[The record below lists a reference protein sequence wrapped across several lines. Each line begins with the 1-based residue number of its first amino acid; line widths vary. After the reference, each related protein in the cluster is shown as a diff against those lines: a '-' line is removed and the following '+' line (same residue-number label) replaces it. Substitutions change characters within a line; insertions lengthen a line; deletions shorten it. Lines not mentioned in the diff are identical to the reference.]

1 MQKTR
6 PESETGPAY
15 PIASVN
21 NALLL
26 LLLFREQPRVR
37 LTDACKYL
45 GVAHSTAHG
54 LLAMLAHHGFVQ
66 QEPVT
71 RAYIAGPALVEVG
84 AGRRRLA
91 ERSRA
96 GPTCNGELAAETGE
110 TVISARWRAPKV
122 RYVDGL
128 DPNRAPACVAR
139 TGTLAPA
146 HCTSLGKALLAQMTD
161 EQVPSCTPHQQSRSR
176 RVPNRSVTT
185 QAKLL
190 KEVGRARARGYA
202 VNSGEIEEDVGSVA
216 VAFRDFAGRPRCDRG
231 GGAGESASAQRIS
244 RIGELMIETISRTPM
259 SPGAAHAPSTEDR
272 GRALRAPDAAVTNM
286 TTASSANA
294 APTPHTPDTAR
305 LPRG

>member
-6 PESETGPAY
+6 PESDTGPAY

-45 GVAHSTAHG
+45 GVAHSTAHR

-84 AGRRRLA
+84 LA
-91 ERSRA
+91 VVGSLNVREQAR
-96 GPTCNGELAAETGE
+96 PVMEELAAELGE
-110 TVISARWRAPKV
+110 TVHLGVLEGKQV
-122 RYVDGL
+122 RYVDAVESE
-128 DPNRAPACVAR
+128 RALRVVAR
-139 TGTLAPA
+139 TGTLVPA

-161 EQVPSCTPHQQSRSR
+161 EQVVKLYPTSAEPFAARTERSI
-176 RVPNRSVTT
+176 TT

-190 KEVGRARARGYA
+190 KEVSRARARGYA
-202 VNSGEIEEDVGSVA
+202 VNSGETEDDVGSVA
-216 VAFRDFAGRPRCDRG
+216 VAFRDFAGRPAAIAVAAPTSRL
-231 GGAGESASAQRIS
+231 SAQRIS
-244 RIGELMIETISRTPM
+244 RIGDLMIEAIARTPE
-259 SPGAAHAPSTEDR
+259 STVTAQAPAE
-272 GRALRAPDAAVTNM
+272 
-286 TTASSANA
+286 
-294 APTPHTPDTAR
+294 
-305 LPRG
+305 

>member
-1 MQKTR
+1 MCQASLSQRHAVMSRRQTPTGRGRYYSSMQKMR

-45 GVAHSTAHG
+45 GVAHSTAHR

-71 RAYIAGPALVEVG
+71 RAYVAGPALVEVG
-84 AGRRRLA
+84 LA
-91 ERSRA
+91 VVGSLNVREQARPA
-96 GPTCNGELAAETGE
+96 MEELAAETGE
-110 TVISARWRAPKV
+110 TVHLGALEGNQV

-128 DPNRAPACVAR
+128 ESERALRVVAR

-161 EQVPSCTPHQQSRSR
+161 EQVCRLYPTSAEPFPARTDRSI
-176 RVPNRSVTT
+176 TT
-185 QAKLL
+185 QARLL
-190 KEVGRARARGYA
+190 EGSGQGQGAGLCGQLGR
-202 VNSGEIEEDVGSVA
+202 
-216 VAFRDFAGRPRCDRG
+216 DRG
-231 GGAGESASAQRIS
+231 GRGLGGRRIPRLRGATRRHRGGRTDESA
-244 RIGELMIETISRTPM
+244 
-259 SPGAAHAPSTEDR
+259 
-272 GRALRAPDAAVTNM
+272 
-286 TTASSANA
+286 
-294 APTPHTPDTAR
+294 
-305 LPRG
+305 

>member
-45 GVAHSTAHG
+45 GVAHSTAHR

-84 AGRRRLA
+84 LA
-91 ERSRA
+91 VVGSLNVREQARPA
-96 GPTCNGELAAETGE
+96 MEELAAETGE
-110 TVISARWRAPKV
+110 TVHLGALEGNQV

-128 DPNRAPACVAR
+128 ESERALRVVAR

-161 EQVPSCTPHQQSRSR
+161 EQVCRLYPTSAEPFPARTDRSI
-176 RVPNRSVTT
+176 TT
-185 QAKLL
+185 QARLL
-190 KEVGRARARGYA
+190 KEVGKARARGYA
-202 VNSGEIEEDVGSVA
+202 VNSGETEEDVGSVA
-216 VAFRDFAGRPRCDRG
+216 VAFRDFAGRPAAIAVAAPTSRLNP
-231 GGAGESASAQRIS
+231 QRIS
-244 RIGELMIETISRTPM
+244 RIGELMIETIARTPM
-259 SPGAAHAPSTEDR
+259 SPGAAQAPAD
-272 GRALRAPDAAVTNM
+272 
-286 TTASSANA
+286 
-294 APTPHTPDTAR
+294 
-305 LPRG
+305 

>member
-1 MQKTR
+1 MQNTR

-45 GVAHSTAHG
+45 GVAHSTAHR

-84 AGRRRLA
+84 LA
-91 ERSRA
+91 VVGSLNVREQAR
-96 GPTCNGELAAETGE
+96 PVMEELAAELGE
-110 TVISARWRAPKV
+110 TVHLGVLEGNQV
-122 RYVDGL
+122 RYVDAVESE
-128 DPNRAPACVAR
+128 RALRVVAR
-139 TGTLAPA
+139 TGTLVPA

-161 EQVPSCTPHQQSRSR
+161 DQVAQLYPTSAEPFAARTDRSI
-176 RVPNRSVTT
+176 TT

-190 KEVGRARARGYA
+190 KEVSRARARGYA
-202 VNSGEIEEDVGSVA
+202 VNSGETEDDVGSVA
-216 VAFRDFAGRPRCDRG
+216 VAFRDFAGRPAAIAVAAPTSRL
-231 GGAGESASAQRIS
+231 SAQRIS
-244 RIGELMIETISRTPM
+244 RIGDLMIEAIARTPE
-259 SPGAAHAPSTEDR
+259 STVTAQAPAE
-272 GRALRAPDAAVTNM
+272 
-286 TTASSANA
+286 
-294 APTPHTPDTAR
+294 
-305 LPRG
+305 

>member
-1 MQKTR
+1 MQNTR

-45 GVAHSTAHG
+45 GVAHSTAHR

-84 AGRRRLA
+84 LA
-91 ERSRA
+91 VVGSLNVREQAR
-96 GPTCNGELAAETGE
+96 PVMEELAAELGE
-110 TVISARWRAPKV
+110 TVHLGVLEGTQV
-122 RYVDGL
+122 RYVDAVESE
-128 DPNRAPACVAR
+128 RALRVVAR
-139 TGTLAPA
+139 TGTLVPA

-161 EQVPSCTPHQQSRSR
+161 DQVAELYPKSAEPFAARTERSI
-176 RVPNRSVTT
+176 TT

-190 KEVGRARARGYA
+190 KEVSRARARGYA
-202 VNSGEIEEDVGSVA
+202 VNSGETEEDVGSVA
-216 VAFRDFAGRPRCDRG
+216 VAFHDFVGRPAAIAVAAPTSRLN
-231 GGAGESASAQRIS
+231 AQRIS
-244 RIGELMIETISRTPM
+244 RIGDLMIEAIARTPE
-259 SPGAAHAPSTEDR
+259 SPLNAQ
-272 GRALRAPDAAVTNM
+272 
-286 TTASSANA
+286 ASAE
-294 APTPHTPDTAR
+294 
-305 LPRG
+305 

>member
-1 MQKTR
+1 MQNTR

-45 GVAHSTAHG
+45 GVAHSTAHR

-84 AGRRRLA
+84 LA
-91 ERSRA
+91 VVGSLNVREQAR
-96 GPTCNGELAAETGE
+96 PVMEELAAELGE
-110 TVISARWRAPKV
+110 TVHLGVLEGNQV
-122 RYVDGL
+122 RYVDAVESE
-128 DPNRAPACVAR
+128 RALRVVAR
-139 TGTLAPA
+139 TGTLVPA

-161 EQVPSCTPHQQSRSR
+161 DQVAELYPTSAEPFAARTERSI
-176 RVPNRSVTT
+176 TT

-190 KEVGRARARGYA
+190 KEVSRARARGYA
-202 VNSGEIEEDVGSVA
+202 VNSGETEEDVGSVA
-216 VAFRDFAGRPRCDRG
+216 VAFRDFAGRPAAIAVAAPTSRL
-231 GGAGESASAQRIS
+231 SAQRIS
-244 RIGELMIETISRTPM
+244 RIGDLMIEAIARTPE
-259 SPGAAHAPSTEDR
+259 STVTAQAPAE
-272 GRALRAPDAAVTNM
+272 
-286 TTASSANA
+286 
-294 APTPHTPDTAR
+294 
-305 LPRG
+305 

>member
-45 GVAHSTAHG
+45 GVAHSTAHR

-84 AGRRRLA
+84 LA
-91 ERSRA
+91 VVGSLNVREQARPA
-96 GPTCNGELAAETGE
+96 MEELAAETGE
-110 TVISARWRAPKV
+110 TVHLGALEGNQV

-128 DPNRAPACVAR
+128 ESERALRVVAR

-161 EQVPSCTPHQQSRSR
+161 EQVCGLYPASAEPFPARTDRSI
-176 RVPNRSVTT
+176 TT
-185 QAKLL
+185 QAKTVEGSGQGQSAGLCGQL
-190 KEVGRARARGYA
+190 GR
-202 VNSGEIEEDVGSVA
+202 
-216 VAFRDFAGRPRCDRG
+216 DRG
-231 GGAGESASAQRIS
+231 G
-244 RIGELMIETISRTPM
+244 
-259 SPGAAHAPSTEDR
+259 R
-272 GRALRAPDAAVTNM
+272 GFGGR
-286 TTASSANA
+286 
-294 APTPHTPDTAR
+294 R
-305 LPRG
+305 LPRLRGTARRHRGGRADEPPQPATHFAHRRVDDRDDLPNADVARRRSGTRGLSTSTRTEEARGRGREHDDGQQYKGRLDSQHA

>member
-1 MQKTR
+1 MQNVR

-45 GVAHSTAHG
+45 GVAHSTAHR

-84 AGRRRLA
+84 LA
-91 ERSRA
+91 VVGSLNVREQAR
-96 GPTCNGELAAETGE
+96 PVMEELAAELGE
-110 TVISARWRAPKV
+110 TVHLGVLEGDQV
-122 RYVDGL
+122 RYVDGVESQ
-128 DPNRAPACVAR
+128 RALRVVAR

-146 HCTSLGKALLAQMTD
+146 HCTSLGKALLAQMSD
-161 EQVPSCTPHQQSRSR
+161 EQIAELYPLSAEPFAARTDKSI
-176 RVPNRSVTT
+176 TT

-190 KEVGRARARGYA
+190 KELRKTRERGYA
-202 VNSGEIEEDVGSVA
+202 VNSGETEEDVGSVA
-216 VAFRDFAGRPRCDRG
+216 IAFRDFAGRPAAIAVAAPTSRLG
-231 GGAGESASAQRIS
+231 AQRIS
-244 RIGELMIETISRTPM
+244 RIGQLMGEVI
-259 SPGAAHAPSTEDR
+259 A
-272 GRALRAPDAAVTNM
+272 RAPMGPGSTQA
-286 TTASSANA
+286 
-294 APTPHTPDTAR
+294 
-305 LPRG
+305 G